1 MAESLGLKD
10 NPAARCAGKSSG
22 VRRDYARGIALCYT
36 YGVMLVCSFCG
47 KDQDHVRKL
56 IAGPTV
62 FICDACIDLCNDI
75 IEEEI
80 SSAGPAEDSAETTAV
95 GPNLVTP
102 RVVTRYADEE
112 VKVSSAAA
120 VDTVYWVCEGCGWKL
135 GLKTGATPPGD
146 HSEEIDL
153 GTWPGPLR
161 KPPQRDL
168 VPACT
173 NPKWQRIS
181 GPPT

>member
-10 NPAARCAGKSSG
+10 NPAARRAGKSSG
-22 VRRDYARGIALCYT
+22 VRRDYARAFALCYT
-36 YGVMLVCSFCG
+36 RGVMLVCSFCG

-62 FICDACIDLCNDI
+62 FICDECVDLCNDI
-75 IEEEI
+75 LEKEGGDQTGDC
-80 SSAGPAEDSAETTAV
+80 AATTAV

-102 RVVTRYADEE
+102 RVVTRYADED

-120 VDTVYWVCEGCGWKL
+120 ADIVYWVCEGCGWKL
-135 GLKTGATPPGD
+135 GLNPGATPPAS

-153 GTWPGPLR
+153 GTWSDPLR
-161 KPPQRDL
+161 EPPQRDL

-173 NPKWQRIS
+173 NPKWQRIFGPS
-181 GPPT
+181 GT